1 MNTTQT
7 TPESTIAGLFP
18 DSDSADRA
26 IAELRTAGFDSNQ
39 IEELSGRTTADKG
52 DGLMSGI
59 MNFFGGASD
68 TTKTDNTYGDLTR
81 MGLDEEDA
89 RYFQNGLDAGGV
101 LVTLR
106 AGSRSMEALAILDR
120 YGADTGVV
128 EFEDATPT
136 LPSTV
141 APVKPAATQATQ
153 GNQRIELLKEVLRV
167 NKQKV
172 QSGEVTLRK
181 EVITENQTIEVP
193 LTHEE
198 IVIERHPV
206 EGRETQGTI
215 EAGQEIRVPLT
226 EEQVTVE
233 KRSVVVEE
241 ISVGKRE
248 VEETERVSDTVRE
261 EKLIVD
267 RQGDVEVRGDKTRP
281 VDPNKPVM

>member
-7 TPESTIAGLFP
+7 APNSTIAGLFP

-26 IAELRTAGFDSNQ
+26 ITELRTAGFDSSQ
-39 IEELSGRTTADKG
+39 IEELSGRTTKDKS
-52 DGLMSGI
+52 DGLMGGI

-68 TTKTDNTYGDLTR
+68 TRTDNTYGDLTR

-141 APVKPAATQATQ
+141 APVQPAATQATQ

-215 EAGQEIRVPLT
+215 EAGQEIRVPLS

-233 KRSVVVEE
+233 KRAVVVEE

-248 VEETERVSDTVRE
+248 IEETERVSDSVRE

-267 RQGDVEVRGDKTRP
+267 RQGDVEVRGDQT
-281 VDPNKPVM
+281 KPVNPKPLS